1 MSDNNSSDENDDKN
15 EIKES
20 SESHQTIKKVNKKKK
35 EKEKEKEKEDSDS
48 EKKAEKSSDNI
59 SEDSDNKEHSI
70 SKKEDDSSS
79 ENIET
84 KNIKSEDESSE
95 EKDEASES
103 SEESDIELIN
113 DDDDKNN
120 NDEEINL
127 YKERTVE
134 NVHPKPCRN
143 NIKKN
148 ISELQPKN
156 IDKKFLKDIESKEE
170 GEEMAKKKIKEIIT
184 HFKESPTEIDF
195 YLEEFKKKE
204 KKDFFKKQKYILTN
218 KSMERIALLI
228 HYITCGIPVFLEGN
242 TGTSKTRATLVACNY
257 IKKFLND
264 KGYPKELIRYN
275 LSAETK
281 IDDIVSK
288 YVSDPDSIIGLN
300 IKNGPY
306 VEAYTK
312 GKILLFDEINL
323 APVNVLQSIQQSLD
337 NGYMSIE
344 THGRILLKK
353 EKHPNFSLVATQNP
367 NKGAFVGKRQDLG
380 TEFLSR
386 FQKIYFND
394 IEQNEM
400 REIAKGIAENYGI
413 LKNSKN
419 KELIKNIVDLHY
431 EWAKENESQD
441 SIHCFTIREIETVI
455 DCLSNNYDPYEV
467 IMTIYGGRYRKDKK
481 KTLEEKLKK
490 YKIPKKKVNPFPK
503 DFPECYKNDALI
515 ETVRSVLLVLENKRN
530 VIIVGDNE
538 SGLTLIAELCSIYFN
553 RKHNKSSK
561 KAKDES
567 NICFCTNNLECSDLI
582 GTQKISN
589 SDDEVLK
596 FEPKFLYNAIIKGK
610 CVVLDSINEASPRII
625 ERLNG
630 LLDKKVDKTEEKFE
644 VPENNRESEIDINKN
659 FRIICTSNFDKI
671 NQISPAFVN
680 RFEVIVLENQLEN
693 LDEEKY
699 KELIKFLCIKYHK
712 EWCKNQKKKSKKK
725 NKKKRKKSEEKSFAS
740 FWENDEDEDDENIEI
755 SKVMEIT
762 DDMTEL
768 IYEKIIELKNHIYD
782 IDSINDENSKKY
794 LTMSSINKFIR
805 AVVIFKNQ
813 FKNNDKISLK
823 SIINFSFELLFEK
836 NLSDENKEIQE
847 YLLDLI
853 NKNNQL
859 EDSNEEKYFFDNSE
873 QLKKFMIQMYACSL
887 VNQYL
892 CIVGPPGVG
901 KTLGA
906 RAFSYIRR
914 HILEKNFESSFN
926 MHIFN
931 QFSQPSDYFGISS
944 LKDGK
949 LIFKDGT
956 LTKSIKE
963 GNVFIGDEFNL
974 SSEECMKALIPVLE
988 LKFNEEML
996 IPGIDGKISINP
1008 NLFFVV
1014 CQNTRE
1020 TFGRKELPE
1029 KFKVKIKII
1038 DYPEITTE
1046 ENENICESISG
1057 NIFNGKIVGISREES
1072 RSCGDFMMKLN
1083 KKEILPPWSLRDIS
1097 KLFLRIKKQ
1106 SKNFKDFEGL
1116 SIKENILFY
1125 ILSSLNDSLIDEILV
1140 PIVDLIKESF
1150 KLTQN
1155 EKQELLKLYN
1165 DKPIL
1170 TIEDGK
1176 LYIIKGKIKIFFCKF
1191 KEEIYNYLKGLQTI
1205 LNSLF
1210 YILLASDD
1218 EPILI
1223 SGPSLESEEL
1233 AKLIFHNKENNEI
1246 ISLNSETTISQLIGS
1261 ITLVSYEQSKR
1272 YYLKQIYEILQVNN
1286 IDYYLKDSDDFEKN
1300 KELIKKNIEE
1310 FEIKRE
1316 FDETYPFY
1324 YALQR
1329 FKKKL
1334 FDEDIKKRHNGLFD
1348 MEIEFKPG
1356 IFLSSKIRGK
1366 NLILKNITNVKTE
1379 NLERLNEVTSG
1390 YKKITLNEDT
1400 PNTFT
1405 KENNKE
1411 ISFTKNFRVVATCN
1425 EGTEASLSDAFLS
1438 RFTLIYA
1445 NKYNPSEE
1453 LIILKDASGTS
1464 SDYEKMNKLLE
1475 KYYTEYPEAT
1485 KLNLT
1490 QKINCIKIK
1499 KEMDKKRKQREDQDP
1514 YDNLNLILY
1523 YFLKGLNEKRNNQD
1537 IYNIFEINEY
1547 YSDDDIDDPP
1557 IEIIEENY
1565 KEPFLKSKLT
1575 NLEMYIPP
1583 SQTIKQTEK
1592 DEEKNNL
1599 VFINKMKEI
1608 IDVIHFGISLKI
1620 PLVLEGEYGQGKLS
1634 AVKYY
1639 AKMANLELIEIQ
1651 IFKTTKVDDLLCK
1664 TAFKKNKNGDLI
1676 FEDSKTP
1683 LYHAIECEDNFP
1695 KKLIVF
1701 EGINNASPA
1710 VLEILN
1716 SIYGKK
1722 GTNILLP
1729 NGSKIIKGNMNL
1741 ISIFNPTDDF
1751 TRDKLF
1757 GNIIDNSLYYIV
1769 ENPSDDDIKNII
1781 SKLFEEADLKETELF
1796 ENCFFK
1802 ARDIAKEGEGE
1813 FPITLH
1819 EVKKYI
1825 SLRTSNSD
1833 LNERIFMAF
1842 IFIYHFNEYKNII
1855 RAQKELKLETYSFF
1869 PQIDYDGDN
1878 QYLTFQLSSKNKNK
1892 FKIKVKAP
1900 DKIEV
1905 KKLKLKFNSL
1915 TITQKLCFL
1924 FLLCCVKAKITPII
1938 QGGTAGKSFI
1948 IKILQEALGQ
1958 EMAIYQLNSNS
1969 GLSLFT
1975 GQAIM
1980 KEELDNEEKEII
1992 NNILNLL
1999 NIKDQ
2004 KINALGA
2011 KDYNNIKKI
2020 IENKLQSNELNSEEK
2035 KEYEK
2040 AKNSL
2045 LKILSPINRF
2055 IHQDS
2060 ELIKSLQE
2068 GKWVTLDGFEMANM
2082 EISEKLGYL
2091 CASNPTLNIVEA
2103 GYENLYFDSSNI
2115 DPNFRLFI
2123 LYNPFS
2129 KNAKKIEKSLYN
2141 KCIKFTLESIDNLP
2155 RDATT
2160 MLYNIIRKNEA
2171 YPNNSYWIDLCKRIS
2186 TYHIDQT
2193 RKSRNDSEKFAGNAP
2208 ITPRHLCFIS
2218 KDYHNYFKK
2227 NKIPDTCW
2235 VKSIFDNYYWRSYI
2249 SQDLATRKSNMA
2261 HTLEVI
2267 KPPPDYRYKVDLE
2280 PDLNIEYQEIIEYL
2294 RNIQLNVANKIQY
2307 LDFDLKEF
2315 LRNCLL
2321 IPINRET
2328 LQYISN
2334 NIFDTINLLDNDDNN
2349 VDEPLKNKFYS
2360 IRFIKSSYDNILKN
2374 YENIEGYDRNT
2385 PLTYNELLRYDN
2397 IKNFLLRMKL
2407 LYLLLDDIKIYEPN
2421 IKLKLFNQKTNEL
2434 CLKLLDLINYKKK
2447 KSFEKLFI
2455 FLFDN
2460 PDNFEIIHY
2469 FYPYN
2474 NNELK
2479 DGELKYANYYIYFW
2493 YKLYHKKFDFSVR
2506 FDDIRYDIKFQED
2519 PQNKKPTSYFIFNE
2533 ENSLKISKG
2542 SYIKRKKY
2550 IKKLN
2555 ETKEIFFYLEKT
2567 PDENTKEMLENI
2579 RFYFNSFNH
2588 QFPIKTLEEINDFQ
2602 LETLNFFST
2611 ISNSLISR
2619 ILPLI
2624 INLADQFQNIIKYF
2638 KKSFG
2643 IFEKDAL
2650 EILEEEF
2657 YNLPDDLDSFIK
2669 KIKEIS
2675 FFCESESTSMLWK
2688 YRILLNNLSSKDDN
2702 QKNKFYKYFKA
2713 EESTDIKDVKK
2724 YIEEEK
2730 EKLDKLNIFWK
2741 EDNIQ
2746 IYKTKLN
2753 ELRYFLSLYE
2763 DEDNKN
2769 EEIKK
2774 LRNEGKNL
2782 LFNLDNNIK
2791 NKTSSIKYLNLLKE
2805 KILLYNENPEQSK
2818 LDELK
2823 NEVNN
2828 LINIINLEN
2837 EKLIDALNLPNKNE
2851 IKIIDINKKN
2861 LILYDI
2867 LFWYSYTLEKLEK
2880 LSDKNI
2886 SKKSSIE
2893 LTKNLLMESEL
2904 EPIVNYI
2911 NDKKI
2916 ELINNWY
2923 KNRSIINQML
2933 RGIFISKIRN
2943 NEIELNDVKNIV
2955 DVINSRVNNISEIPE
2970 EEFYFTYIISSKYP
2984 KNLKIKMPIFE
2995 TNDVFYLFYNYHKKG
3010 SYKLDK
3016 FFEVIDTNFVE
3027 KMENIPEEILNNK
3040 FDDMISFSEEIGKL
3054 FYENIYEKEL
3064 KNDDNLDIID
3074 IINSELE
3081 SEKSQSKKDF
3091 LNKILSNLEF
3101 IKSFH
3106 EVVIQ
3111 SQKEHKDK
3119 YLFRLDDFYNL
3130 VNDKKMMNCSEIFKK
3145 QIQLK
3150 EEDKNKYL
3158 SPSLIFYLNNNQS
3171 FIDELFNEITASSI
3185 ITDSRS
3191 DLVCEY
3197 LPFWLYILRNISSL
3211 NCIMHDQK
3219 DIEPNI
3225 TKNIV
3230 DKIKKEISYSNYN
3243 LKWINLLVDNIS
3255 PELLDQN
3262 IHYFYYYFNALIS
3275 NLDVPGEYLM
3285 NFAKNEIENYISIII
3300 DYVFD
3305 NNIDNLFDENYKNSE
3320 NIILKWTT
3328 DPSNYLYEK
3337 IKSFIKSKF
3346 FELMSTEKIIDIFDD
3361 IIKKIKVYK
3370 EEFINQ
3376 IIKVNEKL
3384 KNNYSK
3390 VLEDNKSKKINDKC
3404 DDIFRIN
3411 ENYKSVIDK
3420 IRKDSSNNQIFEE
3433 EMKNLNEMKNQ
3444 LLKYNIYGVKEGEE
3458 EKLVLYKLNYD
3469 FTPLK
3474 NKQYSL
3480 NYMKQIIKTDKSL
3493 HKGNIYIIND
3503 RNEEDMKKLF
3513 NINMKENYEDDEEEE
3528 IESIKDEE
3536 DNKEIEVK
3544 NFIDFEKI
3552 ETIKFLEFTID
3563 DEEKIRKLIEEN
3575 TNNIDKMDVKDSPQI
3590 LLSGLNVDE
3599 FSKCLEN
3606 LINLSGS
3613 LLSKFNK
3620 INNDPIYAND
3630 NDIIKTFE
3638 KEAEDLVKLLTEV
3651 KNSLK
3656 LNYEDDENLNNLSQ
3670 ELEKEIDIFLKNL
3683 NNFNQNYNKEVKIIF
3698 KEFFSIKEEN
3708 PFCLNFKIQEI
3719 PKKIHISK
3727 INLDSIDNI
3736 KLKQI
3741 CIPIIS
3747 LDNEGKN
3754 LKCCYE
3760 SLHFDLGK
3768 ICPIFYQEFY
3778 IINIIS
3784 LVDED
3789 LFTELNCI
3797 NEQKMDKE
3805 FKEENIANI
3814 SNVNIEDQ
3822 IKFLKVKDLFKKGEN
3837 IQLFV
3842 KVCPTNKEEIYKLTY
3857 TLTIRT
3863 NSGKRLDLRINIDLT
3878 VIPINVLVSC
3888 DEYNLIKEEIN
3899 TENSDI
3905 CGNVTKSFKLDAAE
3919 LFENELI
3926 NFKLSTYEDEE
3937 PISFYLSAESL
3948 GNNTSEIPEFSKSKQ
3963 SSNFYI
3969 KIPKFEYKS
3978 EEDYI
3983 PRLNCKIQVYINKNF
3998 IIYFTIDCAIKPI
4011 KNIFKI
4017 YDFYSKSYVENQMI
4031 IYLNEKSLEIF
4042 KTQKKNIQLN
4052 CRLFSTLEN
4061 NEFTVL
4067 PDAFIGGKITT
4078 YKGIIVSRKAEFFLE
4093 LEINDYDK
4101 IIENETEVCIKIKD
4115 LKGDQVEFKIKF
4127 SYPPDNV
4134 FSDDYYKVFKIFG
4147 KDEKNKELEP
4157 LLPPQETKL
4166 YVTPFY
4172 VREFEIDYE
4181 NAPKEFKFYYINNEG
4196 IITSSSS
4203 KGSINDDEYL
4213 FSLSYEDQWF
4223 PLIEPKIS
4231 YHHLKNYDIAL
4242 DLDTWNKI
4250 KIKILVKDDY
4260 EKWKE
4265 LLFDYD
4271 KKLYDEIPHIK
4282 NFNEPDEA
4290 FYKEWEKKF
4299 EKHIK
4304 NIINIFKKMI
4314 NKIPKNEITFERLIY
4329 YLFENRET
4337 LKNLH
4342 RNVLSK
4348 DIRENLDKYYNKI
4361 NIDNSKDEGIEQNI
4375 ALVNYIL
4382 KFIKFY
4388 GDKKRIFNEQ
4398 KNKIKLLLPD
4408 LKEKQ
4413 IELLFKYYTIE
4424 NIDEDIPK
4432 LLIKYESDIQLLNQ
4446 EISHNGFKSCK
4457 QFLIK
4462 GNDTEEFDKNIQEN
4476 NDDSDDHNISMEFEK
4491 DIEITLPKIEL
4502 NQYEEKISL
4511 NNIIELYKNLVIISK
4526 LFPAYLQLE
4535 IKKNNNEL
4543 QNYFDILFNIYISGK
4558 KTKTKNSSLI
4568 SLSLNE
4574 FNEYFEDLVIKLKNF
4589 GATFDKNDNLKLI
4602 VKKKNQINPYIIKPL
4617 KIEPIKQNDIWKNKK
4632 DIESRDKINLSVNIK
4647 KYKKIKNN
4655 MKSEKINSLD
4665 ISSEFSSKFVKAN
4678 KEHKEPNA
4686 SFGNISNIKIIDDIN
4701 EDDDKEFDIKFAS
4714 IINEKEEDNSLNIS
4728 NFATSRKEID
4738 KTVLEE
4744 TEDKEIKDNEV
4755 PEISEED
4762 FNKIEKNYNED
4773 YALNYIIDKM
4783 RNNLNKEELCFRYES
4798 FKNKGYTPK
4807 NLYPKIDK
4815 NEKFPIIENLIE
4827 DSKFLSS
4834 LIYSYVAQYNSDN
4847 SDNSDK
4853 ENKEI
4858 PFKKL
4863 EANIIIDT
4871 SRTINDKNKY
4881 FNMLMIC
4888 GLSSALYYMG
4898 IPYSLSLMGDSNFKV
4913 RIKDIKDRH
4922 HNSYLQKLYDCCF
4935 IRRNVTQLA
4944 TCLRYFMDE
4953 YPPTDNSKK
4962 RVYYIF
4968 TNGYDY
4974 ELTKYKAWQEKIFN
4988 DAKNSFAFI
4997 FTKSENLGDSVNS
5010 KNNEFLEDIWDKF
5023 KQESENSF
5031 SIVSLTRINLKEKE
5045 YKELASN
5052 LSKVLLRDNSK
5063 IVDTERLTALFNID
5077 KSAQLTIE
5085 NIRYYEKLIN
5095 DKTLNKFDELYVK
5108 KNKINSKVYDS
5119 KNIAPKQYKKFCE
5132 NTGKIIRYNNIDSQ
5146 LQIYIKKIVKKF
5158 KKDKTK
5164 IKRNLMNIIFEP
5176 NLPTQTALV
5185 EEGNHLDLIEFF
5197 KYKINPVPNPRL
5209 YREMKDGL
5217 IKNYGV
5223 SIIIDTSISCL
5234 NDLSILHTVQT
5245 LIVLLNALSSDDI
5258 PCLDIV
5264 ITRAKEPIILC
5275 SEKSVNEVL
5284 SENSGFF
5291 GVLLSCLQGE
5301 ESSDLFSAIKAVY
5314 NLNLARKSDYTSYLF
5329 VLTDGLYSFS
5339 ERDIIISAIN
5349 SCTSKNINVFGIGVG
5364 MYPCGIGK
5372 LFRQAI
5378 YAQNPSKLIEGLA
5391 LIFGDISKYK
5401 NIPMKQIIWDYDQ
5414 KKIISKCNKYIK
5426 QIDQPIYKELKNE
5439 LSKIK
5444 INLESFPFHHP
5455 ELKSNKDGENPSGEN
5470 SEMYGKNFFL
5480 GQKILFAMFF
5490 SSDMESQK
5498 KKNITEDEKKI
5509 NPKNV
5514 TKNEKDEECI
5524 SSVLEPL
5531 GYRVDVVTNYEDAIN
5546 ELLKKTK
5553 DNKCLYNSLW
5563 VVSGQEIPDLPKSN
5577 NMDPNAPYY
5586 VGQFADC
5593 AIEFWK
5599 NGGSL
5604 VLLAENDPH
5613 HFQANLILEKLT
5625 FPPYENNGK
5634 KLNFKI
5640 RGNNPGGKILKADK
5654 SGKLENPCTF
5664 NKKIQEVNNYQRQ
5677 SLAYNLKYIFE
5688 GETVAYADGDNI
5700 EPFIPFSRDSSGKIN
5715 SLFYLGQ
5722 DRENDKG
5729 EGDIFIDC
5737 GYTKFFLNM
5746 KKKGTYRY
5754 LQNIAGFIG
5763 AAERRYLYCD
5773 PKSYRPE
5780 GLNFVFDKNKYYN
5793 YKITPY
5799 DVVYLVDATGS
5810 MGKYIAKVKDY
5821 CVDIADALKKELRFY
5836 NFQFGAVFYRDP
5848 VDNKEDKNEYF
5859 DLTSDTLELQKFVE
5873 SIEES
5878 GGGDTPEDWNGGYN
5892 MALNKIHWREGTKI
5906 IVHIAD
5912 AGAHGTK
5919 YSEEDKYPEEGPK
5932 LDDLITKCIN
5942 KDIKIIQLKID
5953 SKPQRSFSRVQ
5964 ELYENAGKKKY
5975 CICEDFDK
5983 KNESTEYFKTVV
5995 VDNIITVTYN

>member
-1 MSDNNSSDENDDKN
+1 M
-15 EIKES
+15 
-20 SESHQTIKKVNKKKK
+20 
-35 EKEKEKEKEDSDS
+35 
-48 EKKAEKSSDNI
+48 
-59 SEDSDNKEHSI
+59 
-70 SKKEDDSSS
+70 
-79 ENIET
+79 
-84 KNIKSEDESSE
+84 
-95 EKDEASES
+95 
-103 SEESDIELIN
+103 
-113 DDDDKNN
+113 
-120 NDEEINL
+120 
-127 YKERTVE
+127 
-134 NVHPKPCRN
+134 
-143 NIKKN
+143 
-148 ISELQPKN
+148 
-156 IDKKFLKDIESKEE
+156 
-170 GEEMAKKKIKEIIT
+170 
-184 HFKESPTEIDF
+184 
-195 YLEEFKKKE
+195 
-204 KKDFFKKQKYILTN
+204 
-218 KSMERIALLI
+218 
-228 HYITCGIPVFLEGN
+228 
-242 TGTSKTRATLVACNY
+242 
-257 IKKFLND
+257 
-264 KGYPKELIRYN
+264 
-275 LSAETK
+275 
-281 IDDIVSK
+281 
-288 YVSDPDSIIGLN
+288 
-300 IKNGPY
+300 
-306 VEAYTK
+306 
-312 GKILLFDEINL
+312 
-323 APVNVLQSIQQSLD
+323 
-337 NGYMSIE
+337 
-344 THGRILLKK
+344 
-353 EKHPNFSLVATQNP
+353 
-367 NKGAFVGKRQDLG
+367 
-380 TEFLSR
+380 
-386 FQKIYFND
+386 
-394 IEQNEM
+394 
-400 REIAKGIAENYGI
+400 
-413 LKNSKN
+413 
-419 KELIKNIVDLHY
+419 
-431 EWAKENESQD
+431 
-441 SIHCFTIREIETVI
+441 
-455 DCLSNNYDPYEV
+455 
-467 IMTIYGGRYRKDKK
+467 
-481 KTLEEKLKK
+481 
-490 YKIPKKKVNPFPK
+490 
-503 DFPECYKNDALI
+503 
-515 ETVRSVLLVLENKRN
+515 
-530 VIIVGDNE
+530 
-538 SGLTLIAELCSIYFN
+538 
-553 RKHNKSSK
+553 
-561 KAKDES
+561 
-567 NICFCTNNLECSDLI
+567 
-582 GTQKISN
+582 
-589 SDDEVLK
+589 
-596 FEPKFLYNAIIKGK
+596 
-610 CVVLDSINEASPRII
+610 
-625 ERLNG
+625 
-630 LLDKKVDKTEEKFE
+630 
-644 VPENNRESEIDINKN
+644 
-659 FRIICTSNFDKI
+659 
-671 NQISPAFVN
+671 
-680 RFEVIVLENQLEN
+680 
-693 LDEEKY
+693 
-699 KELIKFLCIKYHK
+699 
-712 EWCKNQKKKSKKK
+712 
-725 NKKKRKKSEEKSFAS
+725 
-740 FWENDEDEDDENIEI
+740 
-755 SKVMEIT
+755 
-762 DDMTEL
+762 
-768 IYEKIIELKNHIYD
+768 
-782 IDSINDENSKKY
+782 
-794 LTMSSINKFIR
+794 
-805 AVVIFKNQ
+805 
-813 FKNNDKISLK
+813 
-823 SIINFSFELLFEK
+823 
-836 NLSDENKEIQE
+836 
-847 YLLDLI
+847 
-853 NKNNQL
+853 
-859 EDSNEEKYFFDNSE
+859 
-873 QLKKFMIQMYACSL
+873 
-887 VNQYL
+887 
-892 CIVGPPGVG
+892 
-901 KTLGA
+901 
-906 RAFSYIRR
+906 
-914 HILEKNFESSFN
+914 
-926 MHIFN
+926 
-931 QFSQPSDYFGISS
+931 
-944 LKDGK
+944 
-949 LIFKDGT
+949 
-956 LTKSIKE
+956 
-963 GNVFIGDEFNL
+963 
-974 SSEECMKALIPVLE
+974 
-988 LKFNEEML
+988 
-996 IPGIDGKISINP
+996 
-1008 NLFFVV
+1008 
-1014 CQNTRE
+1014 
-1020 TFGRKELPE
+1020 
-1029 KFKVKIKII
+1029 
-1038 DYPEITTE
+1038 
-1046 ENENICESISG
+1046 
-1057 NIFNGKIVGISREES
+1057 
-1072 RSCGDFMMKLN
+1072 
-1083 KKEILPPWSLRDIS
+1083 
-1097 KLFLRIKKQ
+1097 
-1106 SKNFKDFEGL
+1106 
-1116 SIKENILFY
+1116 
-1125 ILSSLNDSLIDEILV
+1125 
-1140 PIVDLIKESF
+1140 
-1150 KLTQN
+1150 
-1155 EKQELLKLYN
+1155 
-1165 DKPIL
+1165 
-1170 TIEDGK
+1170 
-1176 LYIIKGKIKIFFCKF
+1176 
-1191 KEEIYNYLKGLQTI
+1191 
-1205 LNSLF
+1205 
-1210 YILLASDD
+1210 
-1218 EPILI
+1218 
-1223 SGPSLESEEL
+1223 
-1233 AKLIFHNKENNEI
+1233 
-1246 ISLNSETTISQLIGS
+1246 
-1261 ITLVSYEQSKR
+1261 
-1272 YYLKQIYEILQVNN
+1272 
-1286 IDYYLKDSDDFEKN
+1286 
-1300 KELIKKNIEE
+1300 
-1310 FEIKRE
+1310 
-1316 FDETYPFY
+1316 
-1324 YALQR
+1324 
-1329 FKKKL
+1329 
-1334 FDEDIKKRHNGLFD
+1334 
-1348 MEIEFKPG
+1348 
-1356 IFLSSKIRGK
+1356 
-1366 NLILKNITNVKTE
+1366 
-1379 NLERLNEVTSG
+1379 
-1390 YKKITLNEDT
+1390 
-1400 PNTFT
+1400 
-1405 KENNKE
+1405 
-1411 ISFTKNFRVVATCN
+1411 
-1425 EGTEASLSDAFLS
+1425 
-1438 RFTLIYA
+1438 
-1445 NKYNPSEE
+1445 
-1453 LIILKDASGTS
+1453 
-1464 SDYEKMNKLLE
+1464 
-1475 KYYTEYPEAT
+1475 
-1485 KLNLT
+1485 
-1490 QKINCIKIK
+1490 
-1499 KEMDKKRKQREDQDP
+1499 
-1514 YDNLNLILY
+1514 Y
-1523 YFLKGLNEKRNNQD
+1523 YFLNGLNEKREKQD
-1537 IYNIFEINEY
+1537 INSIFEINEY
-1547 YSDDDIDDPP
+1547 YNDDDIDDPP
-1557 IEIIEENY
+1557 IEIIEEDY

-1575 NLEMYIPP
+1575 NLELYIPP
-1583 SQTIKQTEK
+1583 SQTIKQTER

-1599 VFINKMKEI
+1599 VFISKMKEI

-1781 SKLFEEADLKETELF
+1781 LKLFEEAGRPPEEIELF

-1825 SLRTSNSD
+1825 SLRTSNLD

-1869 PQIDYDGDN
+1869 PQIDYDGNN
-1878 QYLTFQLSSKNKNK
+1878 QYLTFQLSKKDDKNK
-1892 FKIKVKAP
+1892 FKIEVKDP
-1900 DKIEV
+1900 DKIEA
-1905 KKLKLKFNSL
+1905 KKLKLKFNTM

-1975 GQAIM
+1975 GQAVM

-1992 NNILNLL
+1992 NNILKLL

-2045 LKILSPINRF
+2045 SKILSPINRF
-2055 IHQDS
+2055 VHQDS

-2103 GYENLYFDSSNI
+2103 GYENLNFDSSNI
-2115 DPNFRLFI
+2115 HPNFRLFI
-2123 LYNPFS
+2123 LHNPFS

-2155 RDATT
+2155 RDVTT
-2160 MLYNIIRKNEA
+2160 MLYNNIRANET
-2171 YPNNSYWIDLCKRIS
+2171 YPNSSYWKDLCGRIS
-2186 TYHIDQT
+2186 TYHIEQT
-2193 RKSRNDSEKFAGNAP
+2193 RESRNDLEKFAGNAP

-2227 NKIPDTCW
+2227 NKISDTCW
-2235 VKSIFDNYYWRSYI
+2235 LKSIFDNYYWRSYI
-2249 SQDLATRKSNMA
+2249 SQDSTSRKKNRD
-2261 HTLEVI
+2261 HTLKVI
-2267 KPPPDYRYKVDLE
+2267 ESPPDYRYKVDLE
-2280 PDLNIEYQEIIEYL
+2280 LDFNIEYQEINECL
-2294 RNIQLNVANKIQY
+2294 RNIQLNVAKNIQY
-2307 LDFDLKEF
+2307 QDFDLKEF
-2315 LRNCLL
+2315 LRYCLF
-2321 IPINRET
+2321 IPVSMES
-2328 LQYISN
+2328 LQFIRN
-2334 NIFDTINLLDNDDNN
+2334 NIYDTINLLDNDDNN
-2349 VDEPLKNKFYS
+2349 VDETLKNKFYS

-2374 YENIEGYDRNT
+2374 YENIEGFDKKRELNDY
-2385 PLTYNELLRYDN
+2385 ELLSYDK
-2397 IKNFLLRMKL
+2397 IKNYLLRMKF

-2421 IKLKLFNQKTNEL
+2421 IKLKLFNQDTNKL
-2434 CLKLLDLINYKKK
+2434 CYFLLNLINSKNKKA
-2447 KSFEKLFI
+2447 FEQLFI

-2460 PDNFEIIHY
+2460 PHNFEIIHY

-2493 YKLYHKKFDFSVR
+2493 YKLYKKKFNFSVR
-2506 FDDIRYDIKFQED
+2506 FDDKRYDIEFQED
-2519 PQNKKPTSYFIFNE
+2519 PKNKKPTSYFIFNE

-2555 ETKEIFFYLEKT
+2555 EYKYIFFYLDKT

-2579 RFYFNSFNH
+2579 RFYFNSLDH
-2588 QFPIKTLEEINDFQ
+2588 QFPIKTLDEINDFQ
-2602 LETLNFFST
+2602 LESLNFFSS

-2624 INLADQFQNIIKYF
+2624 INLTDQFQDIIKYF
-2638 KKSFG
+2638 KKSFDIFEQDALD
-2643 IFEKDAL
+2643 IFEK
-2650 EILEEEF
+2650 EF
-2657 YNLPDDLDSFIK
+2657 YDLPEDLDSFIK

-2713 EESTDIKDVKK
+2713 EESTDIKDVKN
-2724 YIEEEK
+2724 YIDEEMK
-2730 EKLDKLNIFWK
+2730 KLDKLNIFWD
-2741 EDNIQ
+2741 EDKIN
-2746 IYKTKLN
+2746 IYKNKLS
-2753 ELRYFLSLYE
+2753 ELQIFLNLYE

-2782 LFNLDNNIK
+2782 LFNLENNIK

-2828 LINIINLEN
+2828 LINIVNLEN

-2867 LFWYSYTLEKLEK
+2867 LFWYSCTLEKLEK

-2904 EPIVNYI
+2904 EPIINYI

-2916 ELINNWY
+2916 ELINNKTNNWY
-2923 KNRSIINQML
+2923 KNRIIINQML
-2933 RGIFISKIRN
+2933 RGVFISKIRN

-2955 DVINSRVNNISEIPE
+2955 DAINSRVNNISEIPE
-2970 EEFYFTYIISSKYP
+2970 EEFYFAYIISSKYP
-2984 KNLKIKMPIFE
+2984 KNLKIRMPIFE

-3016 FFEVIDTNFVE
+3016 FFEIIDTSFVE
-3027 KMENIPEEILNNK
+3027 KMQNIPEEILNNK
-3040 FDDMISFSEEIGKL
+3040 FDNMISFAEEIGKL

-3064 KNDDNLDIID
+3064 KSDDNLDIID

-3081 SEKSQSKKDF
+3081 TEKSQNKKDF
-3091 LNKILSNLEF
+3091 LNKIVSNLEF

-3171 FIDELFNEITASSI
+3171 FIDDLFKEITASSI

-3211 NCIMHDQK
+3211 NCIVHDQK
-3219 DIEPNI
+3219 DIEQNI

-3230 DKIKKEISYSNYN
+3230 DKIKKGISYSNYN
-3243 LKWINLLVDNIS
+3243 LKWINLLLDKIS

-3262 IHYFYYYFNALIS
+3262 IHFFYYYFNALIS
-3275 NLDVPGEYLM
+3275 NLDLPGEYLM

-3305 NNIDNLFDENYKNSE
+3305 NNIDNLFDENLYKNSE

-3337 IKSFIKSKF
+3337 IKSFVKSKF
-3346 FELMSTEKIIDIFDD
+3346 FELMTTEKIIDIFDD
-3361 IIKKIKVYK
+3361 IIKNINVYK

-3376 IIKVNEKL
+3376 IIEVNEKL
-3384 KNNYSK
+3384 KNNYSN
-3390 VLEDNKSKKINDKC
+3390 VLEDNKRKKINDKC
-3404 DDIFRIN
+3404 DDIFSIS
-3411 ENYKSVIDK
+3411 ESYKSAIDK
-3420 IRKDSSNNQIFEE
+3420 MLLRKDSSKKQIFEE
-3433 EMKNLNEMKNQ
+3433 EMNNLNEMKNQ
-3444 LLKYNIYGVKEGEE
+3444 LLKYNTYGVKEGEE
-3458 EKLVLYKLNYD
+3458 EKIVFYKLNYD

-3480 NYMKQIIKTDKSL
+3480 NYMDQIKTDKSL
-3493 HKGNIYIIND
+3493 KGKLYIIND

-3513 NINMKENYEDDEEEE
+3513 SIKIKENYEDDEEEE
-3528 IESIKDEE
+3528 EKESIKDKE

-3544 NFIDFEKI
+3544 NFIDFENI
-3552 ETIKFLEFTID
+3552 ETIKFFEFPID

-3575 TNNIDKMDVKDSPQI
+3575 TNILDKIDVKDSPQI
-3590 LLSGLNVDE
+3590 LLSGSTVDE

-3613 LLSKFNK
+3613 LFSKFNK
-3620 INNDPIYAND
+3620 INDDPIYD
-3630 NDIIKTFE
+3630 KDIIKTFE
-3638 KEAEDLVKLLTEV
+3638 KEVEDLVKLLTEV

-3656 LNYEDDENLNNLSQ
+3656 LNNEDYENLNNLSQ
-3670 ELEKEIDIFLKNL
+3670 ELEKEIDIFLKKL

-3698 KEFFSIKEEN
+3698 KEFFSIKNEN
-3708 PFCLNFKIQEI
+3708 PFCLDFKIPEI
-3719 PKKIHISK
+3719 PNEIYNSK
-3727 INLDSIDNI
+3727 INLDSMNNI
-3736 KLKQI
+3736 NLDKI

-3747 LDNEGKN
+3747 LDSEGKN

-3760 SLHFDLGK
+3760 SLHFNLGK
-3768 ICPIFYQEFY
+3768 ICPIYYQEFY
-3778 IINIIS
+3778 TINIIS

-3789 LFTELNCI
+3789 LFTELKI
-3797 NEQKMDKE
+3797 IDEQKMDKE
-3805 FKEENIANI
+3805 FIEEKNIENISI
-3814 SNVNIEDQ
+3814 VNIEDQ
-3822 IKFLKVKDLFKKGEN
+3822 SKFLKVKDSFKKGEN

-3842 KVCPTNKEEIYKLTY
+3842 KVYPTNKEEIYKLTY
-3857 TLTIRT
+3857 TLTIGT
-3863 NSGKRLDLRINIDLT
+3863 NSGKRLDLHIEIKLT
-3878 VIPINVLVSC
+3878 VMPINVLVSC
-3888 DEYNLIKEEIN
+3888 DKYSLIKEEIN

-3919 LFENELI
+3919 LFEDELI
-3926 NFKLSTYEDEE
+3926 NFKLSTDKDEE
-3937 PISFYLSAESL
+3937 PIIFYLSAESL

-3983 PRLNCKIQVYINKNF
+3983 PRLHCKIEVYINKNF

-4042 KTQKKNIQLN
+4042 KTDKKNIQLN
-4052 CRLFSTLEN
+4052 CILFSTLESR
-4061 NEFTVL
+4061 EFTAL
-4067 PDAFIGGKITT
+4067 PDAFTGGKITT
-4078 YKGIIVSRKAEFFLE
+4078 YEGIIESGKAEFSLNLE
-4093 LEINDYDK
+4093 FNDDDIN
-4101 IIENETEVCIKIKD
+4101 IENEIENFINIKIYIKD
-4115 LKGDQVEFKIKF
+4115 LKGDPVEFKIKF

-4134 FSDDYYKVFKIFG
+4134 FSDDYYNVFNIFG
-4147 KDEKNKELEP
+4147 KNKKNKKNEKNEKNEELEP
-4157 LLPPQETKL
+4157 LRPPQKTNL
-4166 YVTPFY
+4166 YVTPFDFS
-4172 VREFEIDYE
+4172 EIEIDYKTE
-4181 NAPKEFKFYYINNEG
+4181 PKEFKFYYINNEG
-4196 IITSSSS
+4196 NITSS
-4203 KGSINDDEYL
+4203 KGSINDDKYL

-4223 PLIEPKIS
+4223 PLIETNIF
-4231 YHHLKNYDIAL
+4231 YHHFENDDKVL
-4242 DLDTWNKI
+4242 DFDTWN

-4265 LLFDYD
+4265 ELNDYD
-4271 KKLYDEIPHIK
+4271 KNLYKEISEMK
-4282 NFNEPDEA
+4282 NFNKRDEA

-4299 EKHIK
+4299 EKYIK
-4304 NIINIFKKMI
+4304 DKINNFKNMI
-4314 NKIPKNEITFERLIY
+4314 YNYNSKIPKNIITFERLIFY
-4329 YLFENRET
+4329 ILFVNKEI
-4337 LKNLH
+4337 LKDLH
-4342 RNVLSK
+4342 KDVLSK
-4348 DIRENLDKYYNKI
+4348 EITEKLDKYYNKI
-4361 NIDNSKDEGIEQNI
+4361 NIDEGIEQNI

-4382 KFIKFY
+4382 KFLRFY
-4388 GDKKRIFNEQ
+4388 EDKKRIFNKQ

-4413 IELLFKYYTIE
+4413 IELLDKYYTIE

-4432 LLIKYESDIQLLNQ
+4432 PNLLIKYENEIKLLNQ
-4446 EISHNGFKSCK
+4446 EISHNGLISGK

-4462 GNDTEEFDKNIQEN
+4462 GNDTEEFDKNIEEN
-4476 NDDSDDHNISMEFEK
+4476 NDDSDDDKYSMEFEK
-4491 DIEITLPKIEL
+4491 NIKIPLPEIEL
-4502 NQYEEKISL
+4502 NQYKEKKSL

-4535 IKKNNNEL
+4535 IKNNNEL
-4543 QNYFDILFNIYISGK
+4543 KNYFDLLCSVYMINK
-4558 KTKTKNSSLI
+4558 KTKIKNSSLI
-4568 SLSLNE
+4568 YLFLNE

-4632 DIESRDKINLSVNIK
+4632 DIESRDKINLSINTK
-4647 KYKKIKNN
+4647 KYKKIKHN
-4655 MKSEKINSLD
+4655 MKSEKINTLD
-4665 ISSEFSSKFVKAN
+4665 ISSEFSSNFIKPN
-4678 KEHKEPNA
+4678 KERKEPNT
-4686 SFGNISNIKIIDDIN
+4686 SFGNISNIKMIDEIN

-4738 KTVLEE
+4738 KSRVEE
-4744 TEDKEIKDNEV
+4744 TKDKEIKDNEV

-4762 FNKIEKNYNED
+4762 FSEIEKNYNED

-4783 RNNLNKEELCFRYES
+4783 RKYSNKEELCFRYES
-4798 FKNKGYTPK
+4798 IENNGYYPK
-4807 NLYPKIDK
+4807 NLDPKIDK
-4815 NEKFPIIENLIE
+4815 IEKFPIENLIE

-4834 LIYSYVAQYNSDN
+4834 LIYYYVARNNSE
-4847 SDNSDK
+4847 DK
-4853 ENKEI
+4853 KMEI

-4898 IPYSLSLMGDSNFKV
+4898 IPYSLSLMGDSGFKI
-4913 RIKDIKDRH
+4913 RIKEIKDPH
-4922 HNSYLQKLYDCCF
+4922 HYSYLQKLYDCCF

-4944 TCLRYFMDE
+4944 TCLRYFMDK
-4953 YPPTDNSKK
+4953 YPPEDDSKK
-4962 RVYYIF
+4962 SIYYIF

-4988 DAKNSFAFI
+4988 DEKNSFAFI
-4997 FTKSENLGDSVNS
+4997 FTKSENLGDSANS
-5010 KNNEFLEDIWDKF
+5010 ENNKFLEDIWDKF
-5023 KQESENSF
+5023 KKESENSI
-5031 SIVSLTRINLKEKE
+5031 SIVSLTRINWKEEK
-5045 YKELASN
+5045 YDELASN
-5052 LSKVLLRDNSK
+5052 LSKVLLRDKSK
-5063 IVDTERLTALFNID
+5063 IDNTERLTALFNID
-5077 KSAQLTIE
+5077 KSAQLTID
-5085 NIRYYEKLIN
+5085 NIKYYERLIN
-5095 DKTLNKFDELYVK
+5095 DKTLNEAQFDELYIK
-5108 KNKINSKVYDS
+5108 KNNINSKVYDN
-5119 KNIAPKQYKKFCE
+5119 KNITQKQYKKFCE

-5146 LQIYIKKIVKKF
+5146 LQMHIRKIVKKF

-5185 EEGNHLDLIEFF
+5185 EEGTHLDLIEFF

-5245 LIVLLNALSSDDI
+5245 LIVLLKALSSDDI

-5275 SEKSVNEVL
+5275 SEKSVNEIL

-5301 ESSDLFSAIKAVY
+5301 ESSDLVSAIKAVY

-5339 ERDIIISAIN
+5339 ERDIIIGAIN

-5364 MYPCGIGK
+5364 MYPYGIGK
-5372 LFRQAI
+5372 LFRQVI
-5378 YAQNPSKLIEGLA
+5378 YARNPSKLIEGLA

-5401 NIPMKQIIWDYDQ
+5401 NISMTPIIYGHDQ
-5414 KKIISKCNKYIK
+5414 KKIISNCNKYIK
-5426 QIDQPIYKELKNE
+5426 KIDQPIYKELKNE

-5444 INLESFPFHHP
+5444 ISLESFPFHNP
-5455 ELKSNKDGENPSGEN
+5455 ELKSNEDGKNPSGEN

-5498 KKNITEDEKKI
+5498 YKKITEDEKKI
-5509 NPKNV
+5509 NPNNV
-5514 TKNEKDEECI
+5514 TKKEKDEECI
-5524 SSVLEPL
+5524 SSVLETL

-5553 DNKCLYNSLW
+5553 ENKCLYNSLW

-5586 VGQFADC
+5586 VGQFVDC

-5613 HFQANLILEKLT
+5613 NFQANLFLKKLT
-5625 FPPYENNGK
+5625 FPPDGK
-5634 KLNFKI
+5634 KLNFEIK
-5640 RGNNPGGKILKADK
+5640 GNNPGGEILKGDE

-5664 NKKIQEVNNYQRQ
+5664 NKKPQVVNNYEIQ
-5677 SLAYNLKYIFE
+5677 SLAHNLNYIFE
-5688 GETVAYADGDNI
+5688 GYTVAYADGPI

-5722 DRENDKG
+5722 DRGNDKD
-5729 EGDIFIDC
+5729 EGNIFIDC

-5763 AAERRYLYCD
+5763 SAERRFMYCD

-5780 GLNFVFDKNKYYN
+5780 GLNFVFDKNDKDKYYPYRKN
-5793 YKITPY
+5793 PY

-5810 MGKYIAKVKDY
+5810 MGYYIAKVKDY
-5821 CVDIADALKKELRFY
+5821 CVDIAKALKKELRFY
-5836 NFQFGAVFYRDP
+5836 DFQFGAVFYRDP
-5848 VDNKEDKNEYF
+5848 VDKKEDKNEYF
-5859 DLTSDTLELQKFVE
+5859 DLTLDTLQLQKFVK

-5878 GGGDTPEDWNGGYN
+5878 GGGDTPEDWAGGYN
-5892 MALNKIHWREGTKI
+5892 IALNKIHWREGIKI

-5912 AGAHGTK
+5912 AGAHGTE
-5919 YSEEDKYPEEGPK
+5919 YSEKDKYPDEGPK
-5932 LDDLITKCIN
+5932 LDKLINECIN
-5942 KDIKIIQLKID
+5942 KDIKIIQFKIG
-5953 SKPQRSFSRVQ
+5953 SEPQRSFSQVQ
-5964 ELYENAGKKKY
+5964 KLYEIAGKKNY
-5975 CICEDFDK
+5975 CICEDFDEKNK
-5983 KNESTEYFKTVV
+5983 KIDDFKTIV
-5995 VDNIITVTYN
+5995 VDSIIAVTYN